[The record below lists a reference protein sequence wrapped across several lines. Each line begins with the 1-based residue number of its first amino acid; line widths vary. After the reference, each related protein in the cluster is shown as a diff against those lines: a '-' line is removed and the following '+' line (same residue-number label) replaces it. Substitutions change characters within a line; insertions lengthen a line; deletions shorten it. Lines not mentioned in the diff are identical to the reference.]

1 MLFYFTFV
9 FVSHK
14 MSLHYCHICSL
25 VCFSLEYN
33 VKFPKNIHNRKRQFY
48 LNNMY
53 PLVFFSFTLFPPSVP
68 LILSGPGSVCK
79 IQAIWRNYVVCV
91 LYIYMYIRSK
101 RMVWK
106 KKNTHSIGILLVYLS
121 IYIRGRH
128 ETYTNALYFTSHAK
142 NPPKPNHAKN
152 HNTTQK
158 INNQWHSY
166 FSNHSIN
173 QDIHQLIVSLYQWH
187 SFLFLLEVHL
197 HCFHYLILLM
207 YHYIHYMF
215 FL

>member
-91 LYIYMYIRSK
+91 YIYIYIYIRSK

-121 IYIRGRH
+121 IYKGGGMKHTQAHCILHPMPKTR
-128 ETYTNALYFTSHAK
+128 AS
-142 NPPKPNHAKN
+142 PPPPQTQSCKKP
-152 HNTTQK
+152 
-158 INNQWHSY
+158 
-166 FSNHSIN
+166 
-173 QDIHQLIVSLYQWH
+173 
-187 SFLFLLEVHL
+187 
-197 HCFHYLILLM
+197 
-207 YHYIHYMF
+207 
-215 FL
+215 